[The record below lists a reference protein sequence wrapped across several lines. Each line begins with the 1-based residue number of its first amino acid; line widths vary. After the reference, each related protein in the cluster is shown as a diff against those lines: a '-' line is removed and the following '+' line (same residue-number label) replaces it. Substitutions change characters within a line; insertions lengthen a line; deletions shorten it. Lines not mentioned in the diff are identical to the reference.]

1 MAEEEL
7 IYGHAKQALQ
17 SLTNRKKRWNER
29 ISDFF
34 WEVFIIIVAVNITL
48 WFHDWSEKRHDR
60 ELEKNF
66 LIGTSNDLDM
76 VRSSLD
82 KYSTYYQPTLD
93 YYDSVWVQ
101 MNDHRIDTAFV
112 DTYSYLLTNTMYFEY
127 DNSRFE
133 SFKFSGYLR
142 LIENPELSEEISSLY
157 TVWLPNR
164 KTNDNTIFDAKRQD
178 FTTYIGSKV
187 SIDSSGKMQ
196 VSKLLNNP
204 EVKYQIYAQK
214 FLLQEMKVQ
223 KQDLRQRIERLINL
237 IDEELKNR
245 FKYKEKE
252 S

>member
-7 IYGHAKQALQ
+7 IREHAKHALQ
-17 SLTNRKKRWNER
+17 SLTDKKKRWNER

-48 WFHDWSEKRHDR
+48 WFHNWSEKRQER

-66 LIGTSNDLDM
+66 LIGTWNDLGM
-76 VRSSLD
+76 VKERLRWFDSF
-82 KYSTYYQPTLD
+82 QPVLD

-101 MNDHRIDTAFV
+101 MNEHRIDTAFI
-112 DTYSYLLTNTMYFEY
+112 DAHSQYLYGTQYFTY

-133 SFKFSGYLR
+133 SFKSSGYLR
-142 LIENPELSEEISSLY
+142 LIENAELSKEISRFY
-157 TVWLPNR
+157 TVDFPNR
-164 KTNDNTIFDAKRQD
+164 AGGDAALFSERKRE

-187 SIDSSGKMQ
+187 PIDSSGKMH
-196 VSKLLNNP
+196 VSKLLNDP
-204 EVKYQIYAQK
+204 GVKFHIYLQK
-214 FLLQEMKVQ
+214 EYLHEMKSQ
-223 KQDLRQRIERLINL
+223 KQELRQGIEKLMNA

-245 FKYKEKE
+245 FNYKEKE

>member
-7 IYGHAKQALQ
+7 IREHAKHALQ
-17 SLTNRKKRWNER
+17 SLTDRKKRWNER

-66 LIGTSNDLDM
+66 LIGTRNDLVIVKD
-76 VRSSLD
+76 RLGWFDSF
-82 KYSTYYQPTLD
+82 QPVLD

-101 MNDHRIDTAFV
+101 MNEHRIDTAFI
-112 DTYSYLLTNTMYFEY
+112 DANSQYLIGTQYFSY

-133 SFKFSGYLR
+133 SFKSSGYLR
-142 LIENPELSEEISSLY
+142 LIENPKLLEEITRLY
-157 TVWLPNR
+157 TVEFPNR
-164 KTNDNTIFDAKRQD
+164 TSGDVMIFSDQRHN
-178 FTTYIGSKV
+178 FTTYIGSKTP
-187 SIDSSGKMQ
+187 IDPSGKIH
-196 VSKLLNNP
+196 VSKLLNDP
-204 EVKYQIYAQK
+204 GVKYHIYYQK
-214 FLLQEMKVQ
+214 LILQEMKVQ
-223 KQDLRQRIERLINL
+223 KQDLRQRIEKLINL